1 MKEEIKQ
8 CRKCGITMSI
18 DNFQKHSAYIGGHTT
33 ICKKCAY
40 EYAKERRK
48 DPIIREQLN
57 KSAKLWLKKTPE
69 KTLQRR
75 IRSYIKFLQINGY
88 EIRKD
93 GYICVNS
100 HI

>member
-1 MKEEIKQ
+1 MKTEAKQ

-18 DNFQKHSAYIGGHTT
+18 DNFNKHSAYTGGHITM
-33 ICKKCAY
+33 CKKCAY

-48 DPIIREQLN
+48 DPIIREQMN
-57 KSAKLWLKKTPE
+57 KSVRLWLKKTPE

-75 IRSYIKFLQINGY
+75 IRAYITFLQINGY

-93 GYICVNS
+93 GFICIKTN
-100 HI
+100 